1 MKNPFRSVLNR
12 QQQQQQQQQPPQS
25 NQYVID
31 LEEQTPAPRSL
42 SFSQGGLDH
51 RRLSQHAE
59 VLKELTAAEKKAT
72 LSTVG
77 NSGNNNNN
85 NNNNSISSGNNNN
98 NSSSNANMNRSMST
112 IDLDVS
118 VRPGKGLPIV
128 NNPKSPSVATPD
140 PRLIHPYVD
149 LAGCYC
155 SWFCCC

>member
-12 QQQQQQQQQPPQS
+12 QQQQQQQQQQPPQS

-77 NSGNNNNN
+77 NSGSG
-85 NNNNSISSGNNNN
+85 NNNSNSSNSGNNN
-98 NSSSNANMNRSMST
+98 NSSSNANMNRSMSI

-149 LAGCYC
+149 
-155 SWFCCC
+155 

>member
-12 QQQQQQQQQPPQS
+12 QQQQQQQQQQPPQS
-25 NQYVID
+25 NQYAID

-72 LSTVG
+72 LLTVG
-77 NSGNNNNN
+77 NSG
-85 NNNNSISSGNNNN
+85 NNNSISSGNNNN
-98 NSSSNANMNRSMST
+98 TSSSNANMNRSMST

-149 LAGCYC
+149 FGRMLLQLVLLLLNAC
-155 SWFCCC
+155 